1 MFTNYIVYIYRL
13 HDFDNNTMLDGLE
26 IFKALTHLMPYE
38 DMDPIG
44 DQVDVTG
51 KSSDQIKAEKKALRI
66 RYYTG
71 NKYSIVRQFLLQIHA
86 LIVTLLPCSLVC

>member
-1 MFTNYIVYIYRL
+1 
-13 HDFDNNTMLDGLE
+13 MLDGLE

-51 KSSDQIKAEKKALRI
+51 KSADQIRTEKKALRI
-66 RYYTG
+66 KYYTG
-71 NKYSIVRQFLLQIHA
+71 KHNDG
-86 LIVTLLPCSLVC
+86 TLLDSLCRRSG